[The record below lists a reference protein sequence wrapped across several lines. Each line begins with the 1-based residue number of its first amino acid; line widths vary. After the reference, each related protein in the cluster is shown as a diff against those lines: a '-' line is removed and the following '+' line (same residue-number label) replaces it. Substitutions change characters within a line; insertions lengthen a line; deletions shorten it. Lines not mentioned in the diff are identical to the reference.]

1 MLPNSQNNSA
11 QVKRMLYSKN
21 INVKG
26 AKNAVADDDDPDSP
40 DSETSAAADKKLRD
54 IEEIFTRH
62 SSTST
67 VSESTEVKFDG
78 SILTPSK
85 LNNIKSSDD
94 KSYVYPFISRKIF
107 TAPNLTKPKSKSKS
121 KVNVCI
127 FHVFNTRQG
136 DPFLQFKLQKSNDS
150 TTSLSFPIATVPA
163 NETTESAW
171 KNAADESV
179 RRWFPETSDSIKWKG
194 IRADP
199 ITDELYAMY
208 EEVYDDAAADD
219 VGKIEKNPIS
229 VKSEWWWACV
239 HEIMNR
245 NKLLS
250 FDIHSTVIDLFEHVP
265 AIMFLY
271 DRQTGYIL
279 EIPHVLYSGI
289 TEGSTLDEL
298 VDLGP
303 IKIIDNTF
311 LKGDDGASGATD
323 VNRRSIYGT
332 QHYLYEYESVFRS
345 ACYHYHGLKNAKRSD
360 PHLFRHAVFLGNTM
374 INMFDA
380 NNTTT
385 VTSVADIRNYANTTW
400 ASNGYKSV
408 HHGRYKLPNANKN
421 KKRGSGSDSDSRLYL
436 DPVFCVSNN
445 ERIVTLGH
453 YKINVK
459 SVPSKFN
466 DGDED
471 AIDKYELL

>member
-11 QVKRMLYSKN
+11 QVKQMLYSKK
-21 INVKG
+21 IKR
-26 AKNAVADDDDPDSP
+26 AKNAVADDDVPDSP

-62 SSTST
+62 SST
-67 VSESTEVKFDG
+67 TEVTFDG

-107 TAPNLTKPKSKSKS
+107 TAPNLTKPKPKSKS

-127 FHVFNTRQG
+127 FRVFNTRQG

-150 TTSLSFPIATVPA
+150 TTSLSFPIATVPG

-179 RRWFPETSDSIKWKG
+179 RRWFPETTDSIKWKG
-194 IRADP
+194 LRADP
-199 ITDELYAMY
+199 ITDEIYAMY
-208 EEVYDDAAADD
+208 EEDYYDDAVDT
-219 VGKIEKNPIS
+219 IEKNPIS

-271 DRQTGYIL
+271 DRQTGYII

-303 IKIIDNTF
+303 IKIIDNTV
-311 LKGDDGASGATD
+311 LKGDDDASGASGATD
-323 VNRRSIYGT
+323 VNGRSIYGT

-345 ACYHYHGLKNAKRSD
+345 ACYNRLKNAKRSD

-380 NNTTT
+380 DNTTT
-385 VTSVADIRNYANTTW
+385 ATSVADIRNYANTTW
-400 ASNGYKSV
+400 ASNGYNSV
-408 HHGRYKLPNANKN
+408 HHGRYKLPNANANKN
-421 KKRGSGSDSDSRLYL
+421 KKRGSGSGIGSESGLYL

-466 DGDED
+466 DGHED